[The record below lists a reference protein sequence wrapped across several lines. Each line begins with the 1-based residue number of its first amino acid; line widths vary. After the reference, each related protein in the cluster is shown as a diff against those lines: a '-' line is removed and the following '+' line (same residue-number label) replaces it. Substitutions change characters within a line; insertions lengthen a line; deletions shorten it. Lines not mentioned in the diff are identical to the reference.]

1 MHIILGITITFARIA
16 LLSPL
21 LRLFFIIITTNHE
34 VLQRLA
40 IRGSWLCLC
49 LAL

>member
-16 LLSPL
+16 LFSPP
-21 LRLFFIIITTNHE
+21 LRLFFDITTNHE

-49 LAL
+49 FAV